1 MHLRDLSQF
10 LRELEA
16 NNNRAWFVMNRPRYD
31 ILREEF
37 LHTVSELLQQIGRFD
52 PLIRTCNPKKALF
65 RINRDVR
72 FSGDK
77 SPYKTVFSAAM
88 VPDDLKRPSS
98 GAGPCY
104 YIQLDGAGKMLF
116 GGGNY
121 MPPPERLRAIRQHL
135 IDDSAGFMAL
145 LKHPALKKT
154 YGDLETELK
163 LTRVPKGFDANH
175 ALAEY
180 LKLKSF
186 FVHAETLAPVDQPE
200 KLVPDLTATMQAALP
215 LVQWLRSVP
224 MRHDT
229 A

>member
-10 LRELEA
+10 LTELEA
-16 NNNRAWFVMNRPRYD
+16 NNNRPWFVMNRPRYD

-37 LHTVSELLQQIGRFD
+37 LQTVTQLLAELGRFD
-52 PLIRTCNPKKALF
+52 PLIRSCNPKKALF
-65 RINRDVR
+65 RIHRDVR

-77 SPYKTVFSAAM
+77 NPYKIVFSAAM

-104 YIQLDGAGKMLF
+104 YVQLDGAGNVLF
-116 GGGNY
+116 GAGNY

-135 IDDSAGFMAL
+135 VADEAGFNAV
-145 LKHPALKKT
+145 LKKSKLRKT

-163 LTRVPKGFDANH
+163 LIRVPKGFDATH
-175 ALAEY
+175 PLAEY
-180 LKLKSF
+180 LKLKSY
-186 FVHAETLAPVDQPE
+186 FVHAVASAPLNAPELLLPSLA
-200 KLVPDLTATMQAALP
+200 TALQAAHP
-215 LVQWLRSVP
+215 LVLWLRSVP
-224 MRHDT
+224 VRHDV